1 MGFDTSSVIC
11 LLCGISWWQF
21 KCYSFIFS
29 IRILYWKKYLVLLV
43 FWSLQ
48 VILLYL
54 LSMRVMNTYPIMLN
68 VLLCWMYG
76 NSVCLES
83 CVAAKLASK
92 KAALLLPQFWL
103 SVGLIREEQGYRRLD
118 WSWRKCLLKI
128 QSSFPSFSLCD
139 NIWSNS
145 ELLLLMIGTA
155 FLSWGNLCLCPTNL
169 VATVAQA
176 FMGISNSLGLLWQ
189 HLTCV
194 PCCRM
199 CNTALKD
206 KLKWQLLVT
215 LPASLESLTG
225 CQLEPVLFMCN
236 KIPV

>member
-1 MGFDTSSVIC
+1 MLFIYFFNKNTVLEKILSTFSFLISSGYLAVPAEYESHEY
-11 LLCGISWWQF
+11 LSHYA
-21 KCYSFIFS
+21 KCTIT
-29 IRILYWKKYLVLLV
+29 
-43 FWSLQ
+43 
-48 VILLYL
+48 
-54 LSMRVMNTYPIMLN
+54 LSVWHMA
-68 VLLCWMYG
+68 

-83 CVAAKLASK
+83 CVAAKLASE

-118 WSWRKCLLKI
+118 WSRRKCLLKI
-128 QSSFPSFSLCD
+128 RSSFPSFSLCD

-189 HLTCV
+189 HLTCI